1 VFLTFEGAD
10 GSGKTTQAA
19 RTAAWLEELG
29 HTVVRLREPGG
40 TPLSEAVRGLLLNPA
55 HANMCP
61 MAELLL
67 FEAARAQLVSQV
79 IVPALEAG
87 SWVVCDRFVDSTV
100 AYQAAG
106 HGVDAAVVAR
116 ANELGSQ
123 GVLPAVTVLLDIDPE
138 VAATR
143 MAARNAEKRREGAGA
158 ATDAA
163 ADRLELEGLD
173 LQRRVAAGYRAI
185 AAASEAAGDG
195 RVIMVDAAGTEDEV
209 FAQVQAALTQ
219 ALGAALTP
227 AGRATQAG
235 LSALNATSNGK
246 EAAHE

>member
-1 VFLTFEGAD
+1 
-10 GSGKTTQAA
+10 
-19 RTAAWLEELG
+19 
-29 HTVVRLREPGG
+29 
-40 TPLSEAVRGLLLNPA
+40 
-55 HANMCP
+55 

-79 IVPALEAG
+79 IMPALEAG

-143 MAARNAEKRREGAGA
+143 MALRAAQKRREGARAAAGA
-158 ATDAA
+158 AAGAAAADAA

-195 RVIMVDAAGTEDEV
+195 RVITVDAAGSEDEV